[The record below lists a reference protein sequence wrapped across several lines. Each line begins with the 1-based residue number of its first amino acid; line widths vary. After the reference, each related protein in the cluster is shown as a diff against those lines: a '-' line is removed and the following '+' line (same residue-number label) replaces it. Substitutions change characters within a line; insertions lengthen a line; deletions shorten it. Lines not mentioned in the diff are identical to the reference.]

1 MQKSHL
7 ICSEC
12 LPMEIWST
20 RWNSLGDFFSLF
32 YVSLSIF
39 FFILTFPCTYK
50 SSVCFQC
57 RIFINSG
64 CAKQEKVLRM
74 LISYHLPKSCPF
86 LSSSCHS
93 LSVLCRA
100 ASPFLV
106 VFHYLVDGCCCLLG
120 RFPCP
125 MVFSLSPA
133 FSFLLVWIC
142 MFSPLFQISAFSS
155 KCSPECHLRKG
166 PCLPTSTTFAGLLL
180 VRGWFY
186 PLFKRW

>member
-1 MQKSHL
+1 M
-7 ICSEC
+7 
-12 LPMEIWST
+12 
-20 RWNSLGDFFSLF
+20 
-32 YVSLSIF
+32 
-39 FFILTFPCTYK
+39 FPCTYK

-74 LISYHLPKSCPF
+74 LISCHLPKSCPF

-100 ASPFLV
+100 AYPFSV

-125 MVFSLSPA
+125 TVFSLSPA
-133 FSFLLVWIC
+133 FSFFLVWIC
-142 MFSPLFQISAFSS
+142 MFSPLFQISALSSPFLGRVLDVSLIFWNAFPPPLIFVTCTPCSLMRLKLLCKFST
-155 KCSPECHLRKG
+155 HLPFRGSLQGFLLVPG
-166 PCLPTSTTFAGLLL
+166 PRPPHHSRTSTKG
-180 VRGWFY
+180 
-186 PLFKRW
+186 